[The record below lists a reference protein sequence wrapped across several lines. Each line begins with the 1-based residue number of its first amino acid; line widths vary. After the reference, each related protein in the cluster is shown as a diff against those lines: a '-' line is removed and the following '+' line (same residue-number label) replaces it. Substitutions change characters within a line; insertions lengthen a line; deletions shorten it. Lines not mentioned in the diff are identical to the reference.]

1 MEYASRGVANTAL
14 GLSIG
19 SGVLSLLN
27 GGWNLAGMN
36 PGINGYGGYGYGC
49 GTGRELGLLERL
61 ITAER
66 DNAIL
71 AADNETDKKLV
82 DVYAK
87 LESKDKEIWREIE
100 ALRRHQEEINKE
112 QAVYN
117 GVNTAAVGCLKKQVE
132 DLYKMTKLGI
142 LPENIWPDAT

>member
-1 MEYASRGVANTAL
+1 MEYASKGVAGTAL

-27 GGWNLAGMN
+27 GGANIMGMTA
-36 PGINGYGGYGYGC
+36 PAMNGFADRSVSHY
-49 GTGRELGLLERL
+49 EMGLLERL
-61 ITAER
+61 LTSER

-71 AADNETDKKLV
+71 AAGNDTDKKLV
-82 DVYAK
+82 EVYAK
-87 LESKDKEIWREIE
+87 LESRDKEIRNDME
-100 ALRRHQEEINKE
+100 AMRRHQEEINKE

-142 LPENIWPDAT
+142 VQDFIWPE

>member
-27 GGWNLAGMN
+27 GGVNLAGMA
-36 PGINGYGGYGYGC
+36 PAAGYGC
-49 GTGRELGLLERL
+49 GGFGNGRELGLLERL
-61 ITAER
+61 MTAER

-100 ALRRHQEEINKE
+100 ALRRHQDEINKE

-142 LPENIWPDAT
+142 VQEFIWPE

>member
-1 MEYASRGVANTAL
+1 MEYASKGVAGTAL

-27 GGWNLAGMN
+27 GGANIMGMAN
-36 PGINGYGGYGYGC
+36 PAANGC
-49 GTGRELGLLERL
+49 GFADRQVSHYEMGLLERL
-61 ITAER
+61 LTSER

-71 AADNETDKKLV
+71 AAGNDTDRKLV
-82 DVYAK
+82 EVYAK
-87 LESKDKEIWREIE
+87 LESRDKEIRNDME
-100 ALRRHQEEINKE
+100 AMRRHQEEINKE

-142 LPENIWPDAT
+142 VQDFIWPE